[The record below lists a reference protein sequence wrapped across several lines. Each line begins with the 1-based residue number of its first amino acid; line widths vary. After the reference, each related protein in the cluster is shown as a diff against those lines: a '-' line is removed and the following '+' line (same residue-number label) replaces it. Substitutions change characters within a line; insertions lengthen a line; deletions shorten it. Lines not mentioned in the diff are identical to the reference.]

1 MLRDTNMTSRSTRFR
16 PLAAAAAAAAA
27 CALLA
32 PATALAQDPP
42 DGPSSPPPLPEPAEA
57 QPAPSPTCRLG
68 DHEGFDEADART
80 AGRLVC
86 AEIVHAGAAAGT
98 HYRVALGKLG
108 SVTILSVA
116 REGETPGSTADS
128 REMRLQNIEE
138 VMVAAPR
145 IAEAIVKGLPLSE
158 TEKVD
163 NLVSS
168 EARQPKSKPGKT
180 HFALGLVGM
189 LPPLDQGLS
198 PAAGLNLD
206 VHYETGSQQF
216 EVGGSMRIGGGN
228 GGPNNPAICNFFFIF
243 GLGGRWYSSDT
254 DVSPYLGGGLSW
266 SYLNLSLPGQ
276 SAYQGDGNGLGA
288 YVDAG
293 VQILRTHHA
302 HLAFGARLDLPFYS
316 LKDQNYYYPG
326 ISTQGA
332 PPAPPSSI
340 YYAPLSL
347 EIRLTF

>member
-1 MLRDTNMTSRSTRFR
+1 MAPSTTPRVTKR
-16 PLAAAAAAAAA
+16 LAAAVAA
-27 CALLA
+27 CTLLA
-32 PATALAQDPP
+32 PATALAQEPLEP
-42 DGPSSPPPLPEPAEA
+42 LPASGEPAPPPA
-57 QPAPSPTCRLG
+57 PAPSSTCRLG

-80 AGRLVC
+80 AARLVC
-86 AEIVHAGAAAGT
+86 SEIAHAGAPAGT

-108 SVTILSVA
+108 STTILSVA

-145 IAEAIVKGLPLSE
+145 IAESIVKGLSLTE

-163 NLVSS
+163 NLVGG
-168 EARQPKSKPGKT
+168 ETRQPKSKPGKT
-180 HFALGLVGM
+180 HFALGLVGV
-189 LPPLDQGLS
+189 LPPLDQGLT
-198 PAAGLNLD
+198 PAAGLDLD

-216 EVGGSMRIGGGN
+216 EVGGSMRFGGGN
-228 GGPNNPAICNFFFIF
+228 GGSNSPAICNGFFIF
-243 GLGGRWYSSDT
+243 SLGGRWYTADT

-276 SAYQGDGNGLGA
+276 GNYDSTGLGT

-302 HLAFGARLDLPFYS
+302 HLAFGARLDLPFFS
-316 LKDQNYYYPG
+316 VRSQGYYYSGYSSPG
-326 ISTQGA
+326 VSQ
-332 PPAPPSSI
+332 PPPPPSSI

>member
-1 MLRDTNMTSRSTRFR
+1 MLTNTNMVSSSTVRVKQR
-16 PLAAAAAAAAA
+16 VAAAAAA

-32 PATALAQDPP
+32 PATALAQEPP
-42 DGPSSPPPLPEPAEA
+42 DPPPLPEPVEA

-68 DHEGFDEADART
+68 DHEGFDEGDART
-80 AGRLVC
+80 AARLVC
-86 AEIVHAGAAAGT
+86 AAIAHAGAAPGT

-108 SVTILSVA
+108 SATILSVA

-168 EARQPKSKPGKT
+168 ETRQPKSKPGKT

-198 PAAGLNLD
+198 PAPGLDLD

-216 EVGGSMRIGGGN
+216 EVGGSMRFGGGS
-228 GGPNNPAICNFFFIF
+228 GGPNNPAISNGFFIF
-243 GLGGRWYSSDT
+243 SLGGRWYSSDT

-266 SYLNLSLPGQ
+266 SFLSLSLPGQ
-276 SAYQGDGNGLGA
+276 SGFQGNGNGLGA

-316 LKDQNYYYPG
+316 VKDDSSYYAG
-326 ISTQGA
+326 FSTQGVPT
-332 PPAPPSSI
+332 PPPPPSSI

>member
-1 MLRDTNMTSRSTRFR
+1 VPSLRVKQRV
-16 PLAAAAAAAAA
+16 AAAAAA

-32 PATALAQDPP
+32 PATALAQEPQDN
-42 DGPSSPPPLPEPAEA
+42 PPPLPEPVEA
-57 QPAPSPTCRLG
+57 QPAPSATCRLG

-80 AGRLVC
+80 AARLVC
-86 AEIVHAGAAAGT
+86 ADIAHAGAAPGT

-108 SVTILSVA
+108 SATILSVA

-168 EARQPKSKPGKT
+168 ETRQPKSKPGKT
-180 HFALGLVGM
+180 HFALGLVGL

-198 PAAGLNLD
+198 PAAGLDLD

-216 EVGGSMRIGGGN
+216 EVGGSMRFGGGS
-228 GGPNNPAICNFFFIF
+228 GGANNPAICNGFFTFS
-243 GLGGRWYSSDT
+243 LGGRWYSSDT
-254 DVSPYLGGGLSW
+254 DVSPYLGGGISW
-266 SYLNLSLPGQ
+266 SYLSLSLPGQ
-276 SAYQGDGNGLGA
+276 SGFQGNGNGLGA

-302 HLAFGARLDLPFYS
+302 HLAFGARLDLPFFS
-316 LKDQNYYYPG
+316 VKDDSYYYG
-326 ISTQGA
+326 YSAAGS
-332 PPAPPSSI
+332 PPPPPSSI

>member
-1 MLRDTNMTSRSTRFR
+1 MLRNTTMAPRTTPRVTKR
-16 PLAAAAAAAAA
+16 LAAAAAA

-32 PATALAQDPP
+32 PATALAQE
-42 DGPSSPPPLPEPAEA
+42 PLEALPASEPA
-57 QPAPSPTCRLG
+57 PAAASPTCRLG
-68 DHEGFDEADART
+68 DHEGLDEADART
-80 AGRLVC
+80 AARLVC
-86 AEIVHAGAAAGT
+86 AEIAHAGAPAGT
-98 HYRVALGKLG
+98 HYRVTLGKLG
-108 SVTILSVA
+108 SATILSVA
-116 REGETPGSTADS
+116 REGEIPGSTADS

-163 NLVSS
+163 NLVGG
-168 EARQPKSKPGKT
+168 ETRQPKSKPGKT
-180 HFALGLVGM
+180 HFALGLVGL
-189 LPPLDQGLS
+189 LPPLDRGLS

-216 EVGGSMRIGGGN
+216 EVGGSMRFGGGS
-228 GGPNNPAICNFFFIF
+228 GGENNPPICNGFFFF
-243 GLGGRWYSSDT
+243 SMGGRWYSADT
-254 DVSPYLGGGLSW
+254 DTSPYLGGGLSW
-266 SYLNLSLPGQ
+266 SYLNLWIPGQ
-276 SAYQGDGNGLGA
+276 GNYDSNGLGA
-288 YVDAG
+288 FVDAG

-316 LKDQNYYYPG
+316 VREKGYYGYYYSSAGVPQ
-326 ISTQGA
+326 T
-332 PPAPPSSI
+332 PPAPSSI

>member
-1 MLRDTNMTSRSTRFR
+1 MLTNTIMAPSFTFR
-16 PLAAAAAAAAA
+16 VKQRVAAAAAA
-27 CALLA
+27 CVLA
-32 PATALAQDPP
+32 PATALAQEPP
-42 DGPSSPPPLPEPAEA
+42 DNPLPALPEAVQA
-57 QPAPSPTCRLG
+57 QPAPSLTCRLG

-80 AGRLVC
+80 AARLVC
-86 AEIVHAGAAAGT
+86 AEIAHAGAPPGT

-128 REMRLQNIEE
+128 REMRLQSIEE

-168 EARQPKSKPGKT
+168 ETRQPKSKPGKT
-180 HFALGLVGM
+180 HFALGLVGL

-198 PAAGLNLD
+198 PAPGLDLD

-216 EVGGSMRIGGGN
+216 EVGGSMRFGGGS
-228 GGPNNPAICNFFFIF
+228 GGPNNPAICNGFFVFS
-243 GLGGRWYSSDT
+243 LGGRWYSADT
-254 DVSPYLGGGLSW
+254 DISPYLGGGLSW
-266 SYLNLSLPGQ
+266 SYLSLSLPGQ
-276 SAYQGDGNGLGA
+276 SGFQGSGNGLGA

-302 HLAFGARLDLPFYS
+302 HLSFGARLDLPFYS
-316 LKDQNYYYPG
+316 VKDDSYYYG
-326 ISTQGA
+326 YSAAGS
-332 PPAPPSSI
+332 PPPPPTSI